1 MLYPSVV
8 SEDTHCFSTIPTG
21 LWRDHSD
28 PEVRGF
34 YSLLNT
40 RSRKFAEAFG

>member
-1 MLYPSVV
+1 MRRTGNDNA
-8 SEDTHCFSTIPTG
+8 DTHTDIPTG
-21 LWRDHSD
+21 LWRDHPD